1 MPFAAAHIRLAVRE
15 SRLPVFYE
23 LLAAGFFVDAPQGCS
38 IRQLLTDVSGMDAEY
53 AESRIQTV
61 FVNGRAVDDFDSPLV
76 GKDAVVALSAAMP
89 GLVGAVLR
97 RGSPLGSMRGVGSD
111 KGTPGTERSREVPI
125 TLKLFN
131 QVAAELGPGFLA
143 AGIRIPAARLA
154 DFLARHPGL
163 AVEAVQADGK
173 DCLAADLPEISS
185 GGTEVI
191 RLSVEIDEKHRE
203 KACQDERYR

>member
-1 MPFAAAHIRLAVRE
+1 MPFAAAHIRLAVNE
-15 SRLPVFYE
+15 TRLPVFCE

-38 IRQLLTDVSGMDAEY
+38 IRELLTDVLGIDAEY
-53 AESRIQTV
+53 VESRIQTV

-97 RGSPLGSMRGVGSD
+97 RGSPLGSMRGVGAD
-111 KGTPGTERSREVPI
+111 KGAHGTEKTRVAPI

-143 AGIRIPAARLA
+143 AGIRIPAGRLG
-154 DFLARHPGL
+154 DFLAKHADL
-163 AVEAVQADGK
+163 SVEAVQADGK
-173 DCLAADLPEISS
+173 NRPAAHLPEISS
-185 GGTEVI
+185 GGTELI

>member
-23 LLAAGFFVDAPQGCS
+23 LLAAGFFVDAPQSCS

-53 AESRIQTV
+53 AEYRIQTV

-97 RGSPLGSMRGVGSD
+97 RGSPLGSMRGVGAD
-111 KGTPGTERSREVPI
+111 KGAPGTEMSREVPI

-143 AGIRIPAARLA
+143 AGIRIPTARLA
-154 DFLARHPGL
+154 DFLAKHPDL
-163 AVEAVQADGK
+163 AVEAVQAGGK
-173 DCLAADLPEISS
+173 NRPAADLPEVLAGAGEYICLFVKIA
-185 GGTEVI
+185 E
-191 RLSVEIDEKHRE
+191 
-203 KACQDERYR
+203 